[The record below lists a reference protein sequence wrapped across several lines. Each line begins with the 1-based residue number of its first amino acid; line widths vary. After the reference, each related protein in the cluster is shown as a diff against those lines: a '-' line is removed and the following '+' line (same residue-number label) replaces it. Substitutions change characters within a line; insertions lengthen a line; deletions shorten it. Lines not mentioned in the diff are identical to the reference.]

1 MTYPKI
7 FAFSAIMAIIAWSNT
22 SIAMENVENPDI
34 VDIRVFGL
42 EFPHNRQDELG
53 NTFWHNLAL
62 GSEISV
68 DWSEMNQKMNNF
80 KQNNKNWLPNP
91 FILNNNGKTARQV
104 AKDAFNQSGNPISGL
119 LAFVYLKQQEDS
131 FLNQMALKA
140 SREATAHAQQFPH
153 PNG

>member
-1 MTYPKI
+1 MINSKI
-7 FAFSAIMAIIAWSNT
+7 FTISAIITIIACST
-22 SIAMENVENPDI
+22 ISIAMDNPDI

-42 EFPHNRQDELG
+42 EFPHNKQNDLG

-68 DWSEMNQKMNNF
+68 DWSEINQRINNF
-80 KQNNKNWLPNP
+80 KQNNNNWLPNP

-104 AKDAFNQSGNPISGL
+104 AEDVFNQSGNPISGL
-119 LAFVYLKQQEDS
+119 LAFVFLKQQEDS

-140 SREATAHAQQFPH
+140 SRDAMAHAQQFRH